1 MASYTVIWP
10 VGSLIQ
16 QKFIGKQEVSYSQ
29 ALRFSLYG
37 GFFVAP
43 TLFCWLKFASS
54 IWPKSDLRSAIVKA
68 RYKKNLLFFFSVSL
82 ACNNYFNLFSLFN
95 EQALVEQVSYGPAA
109 MCCFFFGI
117 NLMEFKPVE
126 ECINEVKQKFWPTYK
141 AMRISFNRFYT
152 VLINRVYLTNVFHIL
167 FFQTAI
173 CVWPI
178 LQTINFTLI
187 PERNRVVYVSVCSL
201 MWTSFLAYMKSLE
214 TKEKKIAEESQSV
227 EKSPQETTKTA
238 VLSH

>member
-1 MASYTVIWP
+1 MRVILLKFREVTTKYPIVRGMASYTVIWP
-10 VGSLIQ
+10 AASLLQ
-16 QKFIGKQEVSYSQ
+16 QKFISNQELNYMQ

-43 TLFCWLKFASS
+43 TLFCWIKFASY
-54 IWPKSDLRSAIVKA
+54 IWPKNDLKSGIVK
-68 RYKKNLLFFFSVSL
+68 
-82 ACNNYFNLFSLFN
+82 
-95 EQALVEQVSYGPAA
+95 ALVEQVSYGPAA

-117 NLMEFKPVE
+117 NLLEFKPIAECVE
-126 ECINEVKQKFWPTYK
+126 EVKQKFWPTWK
-141 AMRISFNRFYT
+141 T
-152 VLINRVYLTNVFHIL
+152 G
-167 FFQTAI
+167 I

-214 TKEKKIAEESQSV
+214 KRQLTNNTKLEIDPIETKQHDQQSQD
-227 EKSPQETTKTA
+227 KTKTGFI
-238 VLSH
+238 SH

>member
-1 MASYTVIWP
+1 MRVILLKFREITTKYPIIRGIASYTVIWP
-10 VGSLIQ
+10 AASLLQ
-16 QKFIGKQEVSYSQ
+16 QKFISNQELNYMQ

-43 TLFCWLKFASS
+43 TLFCWIKFASY
-54 IWPKSDLRSAIVKA
+54 IWPKNDLKSGIVK
-68 RYKKNLLFFFSVSL
+68 
-82 ACNNYFNLFSLFN
+82 
-95 EQALVEQVSYGPAA
+95 ALVEQVSYGPAA

-117 NLMEFKPVE
+117 NLLEFKPISECVE
-126 ECINEVKQKFWPTYK
+126 EVKQKFWPTWK
-141 AMRISFNRFYT
+141 T
-152 VLINRVYLTNVFHIL
+152 G
-167 FFQTAI
+167 I

-214 TKEKKIAEESQSV
+214 KSQLTNNNKL
-227 EKSPQETTKTA
+227 EIDPIETMQHDQQSQDKTKTA
-238 VLSH
+238 FMPH